1 MAQHREVANLMGEFL
16 WPGITNGSAVN
27 ISKAQSLAQRKL
39 KEAGNTAFVPLMP
52 PGVDEMIQKAIFGN
66 SHASKSEC
74 DDILKANTEALN
86 TMTTEYLESVVE
98 KAQNTM
104 TSSAN
109 IQARTDLGALMH
121 TIADESVTYLY
132 KRPYPA
138 QALIPV
144 EANKGLD
151 ATWDIMGPY
160 EIGSA
165 AFGTEDPSLTE
176 SDVPAHNRHARVK
189 FAYVTGRLTRAAK
202 MAGLSQVPARDLK
215 AIRVDTAQD
224 AMRALRERSILGVT
238 REVTDTT
245 FAFQSAGPLEY
256 AGLYEQITNAASSPS
271 KSYVMGTGGINT
283 YGKIMESLDYSYR
296 QMVKYGMRPNLAICD
311 YNTFGVI
318 RRGLVEYVRYTGEPV
333 KTLVPGLDK
342 IDLVFPGESGLPL
355 VPHAFLN
362 MGAGNVGSIFLIDT
376 RLWSR
381 RVLWQDTYEE
391 LANINTSDKFVI
403 SSSETLID
411 KSDIDGASSL
421 HGGVFGI
428 TNTNPSY

>member
-176 SDVPAHNRHARVK
+176 SDVPAHNRHDRVK

-202 MAGLSQVPARDLK
+202 MAGLSQIPARDLK

-256 AGLYEQITNAASSPS
+256 AGLYEQITNAASSAS

-283 YGKIMESLDYSYR
+283 YG
-296 QMVKYGMRPNLAICD
+296 
-311 YNTFGVI
+311 
-318 RRGLVEYVRYTGEPV
+318 
-333 KTLVPGLDK
+333 
-342 IDLVFPGESGLPL
+342 
-355 VPHAFLN
+355 
-362 MGAGNVGSIFLIDT
+362 
-376 RLWSR
+376 
-381 RVLWQDTYEE
+381 
-391 LANINTSDKFVI
+391 
-403 SSSETLID
+403 
-411 KSDIDGASSL
+411 
-421 HGGVFGI
+421 
-428 TNTNPSY
+428 